1 MKKLII
7 CFAAALMTLGAAQ
20 SVKAQKVSFGL
31 KGGLNL
37 STWTQDDSK
46 FRPGFHVGGFA
57 NIRFSSLLALQPEV
71 MYSME
76 GSNWSFEESIT
87 VLGKEYY
94 AKTSTNT
101 TTHRLAV
108 PVMLQ
113 ITPIKP
119 LTLELGPVFGFNLGM
134 KSHTEFE
141 TNVAGEQNYE
151 TDRTHDSDYYNTFEL
166 GLGVGARYNIDRH
179 MSIGARY
186 VYGATPLID
195 AVKVNDRT
203 VTDAIHTHNIMISF
217 SYGF

>member
-37 STWTQDDSK
+37 STFSSDDSK
-46 FRPGFHVGGFA
+46 FKLGFHVGGFA
-57 NIRFSSLLALQPEV
+57 NIRFSKLLALQPEL

-76 GSNWSFEESIT
+76 GSKYSLETSTTFA
-87 VLGKEYY
+87 GKEYY
-94 AKTSTNT
+94 AKATSTT
-101 TTHRLAV
+101 TSHRLAV

-119 LTLELGPVFGFNLGM
+119 LTLELGPVFGFNLGLSGHA
-134 KSHTEFE
+134 KLE
-141 TNVAGEQNYE
+141 TNVVGGAQY
-151 TDRTHDSDYYNTFEL
+151 DHDVDYDSDSYNTFEL

-186 VYGATPLID
+186 VYGATPLFD

-203 VTDAIHTHNIMISF
+203 VTDAVHTHNIMVSF